1 MVDDGD
7 GDDGVGGAGP
17 EGEREAVRPHGE
29 EAAVAADP
37 HEVLAKVTADLESV
51 WLHDN
56 QQWRGKGPYIKDVR
70 TEMEGRG

>member
-1 MVDDGD
+1 MSAMFRGTCCSPPPLRVAQMVDDGD

-37 HEVLAKVTADLESV
+37 HEVLAEVTADL
-51 WLHDN
+51 
-56 QQWRGKGPYIKDVR
+56 K
-70 TEMEGRG
+70 